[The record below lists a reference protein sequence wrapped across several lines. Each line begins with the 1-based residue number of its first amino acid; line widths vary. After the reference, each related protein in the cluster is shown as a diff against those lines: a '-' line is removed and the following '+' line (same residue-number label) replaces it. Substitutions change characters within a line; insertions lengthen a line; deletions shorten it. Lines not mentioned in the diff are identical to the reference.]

1 MGSGRG
7 DCGYTVPEDTRK
19 DPTLSQDT
27 TEDVKE
33 RLVREMADAPQGVN
47 DSDMP
52 LPGSPNPTGQVGP
65 SPTADSIPAGDQIL
79 GGGFNPDET
88 GEEVDPGIANTG
100 GVDAANTD
108 GSTRTGA

>member
-1 MGSGRG
+1 MS
-7 DCGYTVPEDTRK
+7 EDY
-19 DPTLSQDT
+19 

-33 RLVREMADAPQGVN
+33 RLVRELADAPQGVN

-52 LPGSPNPTGQVGP
+52 LPGNPNPTGQTGP

-79 GGGFNPDET
+79 AGGFDPDET
-88 GEEVDPGIANTG
+88 GEEMDPGVADAG

-108 GSTRTGA
+108 GSARTGA